1 MAMICFSKFS
11 KWTRKAALITPEW
24 LTTGETLLKTP
35 IWMMLRSKLF
45 LIFIYFH
52 KRSQNFGKKRERLLL
67 VCYYTNHINASTF
80 LDLCALVIFSNF
92 LKTLP
97 GGERGE
103 ERGGGKIWVK
113 SVKFCLYSTK
123 TRCYSGVQQAHPMKS
138 TENLDFNLQK
148 ARIFSSKARVTRED
162 LKRYWTTDRGK
173 FFNQNCLRL
182 LSRRF

>member
-45 LIFIYFH
+45 PNFH
-52 KRSQNFGKKRERLLL
+52 LLSQKKSKLWQKKRKVAPSVLLRKSHQRKYISWPMRLSDLFKFFQNITGRRER
-67 VCYYTNHINASTF
+67 
-80 LDLCALVIFSNF
+80 
-92 LKTLP
+92 
-97 GGERGE
+97 RGKG
-103 ERGGGKIWVK
+103 RGKIWVK

-148 ARIFSSKARVTRED
+148 APIFSSKARVTRED